1 MALVLGDFVIVGS
14 RGSSSAGFVVWIK
27 NKDMNQPLLPP
38 QLMGQVLPEQV
49 ITILRGSVH
58 LYVSDII
65 RLEAERNYTRFVLN
79 DGRQLLTCKNLS
91 FYEALLPE
99 SFVRVHK
106 SHLLNRHFI
115 TQKCKT
121 HICMSDGVEVE
132 VARRKR
138 RIAKRIVQ

>member
-27 NKDMNQPLLPP
+27 NKDMHQPLLPP

-65 RLEAERNYTRFVLN
+65 RLEAL
-79 DGRQLLTCKNLS
+79 
-91 FYEALLPE
+91 
-99 SFVRVHK
+99 
-106 SHLLNRHFI
+106 
-115 TQKCKT
+115 
-121 HICMSDGVEVE
+121 
-132 VARRKR
+132 
-138 RIAKRIVQ
+138 